1 MVYCDTIYAY
11 IAAFKLFD
19 KLGSALLGT
28 RIRGIY
34 FTRANIICGKT
45 IKELSIFHLLG

>member
-1 MVYCDTIYAY
+1 M
-11 IAAFKLFD
+11 AAFKLFD